1 MMSKEIAKKLGSVD
15 GYVSRLLRIGAERM
29 GTTLEAL
36 RAKRKKPSI
45 DPSRVPRYH
54 RIADD
59 AKKLWWDDLFP
70 AAVVARRLACGEG
83 TVKLAIRFWFESRG
97 HAIPT
102 FGDWSERLAGRVVQL
117 FDANELPIKEI
128 GVAVHLGRTRIMEI
142 VREAYRRLG
151 RDLPDGRTR
160 LAGLKQDRSSP
171 GNSSG

>member
-1 MMSKEIAKKLGSVD
+1 
-15 GYVSRLLRIGAERM
+15 
-29 GTTLEAL
+29 
-36 RAKRKKPSI
+36 
-45 DPSRVPRYH
+45 
-54 RIADD
+54 
-59 AKKLWWDDLFP
+59 
-70 AAVVARRLACGEG
+70 
-83 TVKLAIRFWFESRG
+83 
-97 HAIPT
+97 
-102 FGDWSERLAGRVVQL
+102 LAGRVVQL